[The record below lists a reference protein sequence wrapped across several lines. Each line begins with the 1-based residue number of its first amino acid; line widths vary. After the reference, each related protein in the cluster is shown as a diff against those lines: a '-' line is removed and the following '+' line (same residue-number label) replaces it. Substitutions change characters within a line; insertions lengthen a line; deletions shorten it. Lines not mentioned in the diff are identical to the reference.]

1 MESFRDR
8 ESILISKNKELW
20 KELLKKGDLLVEKRF
35 LKMVLFMKEIT

>member
-1 MESFRDR
+1 MESFKDR

>member
-1 MESFRDR
+1 MESFKDR

-20 KELLKKGDLLVEKRF
+20 KELLKKGDLLVEKLF